1 MKTFDLPKDIAEFLA
16 HSDWD
21 FTLSNL
27 EHPIQVSLQEIEGLK
42 EDDELGYLK
51 TVVIGIIAKAG
62 EARKIAA
69 DSYLDEY
76 NEKWSKG
83 DLITKEE
90 FIARMKIGSITIPD
104 RKEVFLEF
112 DDGSDMFWGHALSVR
127 FNSEFDIQ
135 EVTLEG

>member
-1 MKTFDLPKDIAEFLA
+1 MKTFDLPKDFVEFLA

-27 EHPIQVSLQEIEGLK
+27 GHPIQVSLQEIEGLK
-42 EDDELGYLK
+42 EEDELGYLK
-51 TVVIGIIAKAG
+51 TVVIGIIAKIE

-83 DLITKEE
+83 GLITKEE
-90 FIARMKIGSITIPD
+90 FIARMKIGSINVPD
-104 RKEVFLEF
+104 WKEAFLEF
-112 DDGSDMFWGHALSVR
+112 DDGCDMFWGHALSVR
-127 FNSEFDIQ
+127 FDAAFDIQ

>member
-1 MKTFDLPKDIAEFLA
+1 MKNFDLPKDIAEFKA

-27 EHPIQVSLQEIEGLK
+27 DRPIQVSLQEIEGLN
-42 EDDELGYLK
+42 ENDELGYFK
-51 TVVIGIIAKAG
+51 TVVLGVIAKVE
-62 EARKIAA
+62 EARKTAA

-112 DDGSDMFWGHALSVR
+112 DDGVDMFW
-127 FNSEFDIQ
+127 
-135 EVTLEG
+135 